1 MVQGRKI
8 MERREMNKRINK
20 VMYTTDG
27 NVIRKINAVPE
38 EIVTPKKKQVV
49 TRLDKQEIRR
59 QNRNYRKTY
68 RENENA
74 FTMSVPY
81 VIFLTVAVIAV
92 VVMCI
97 QYLQLS
103 AKVTDVK
110 GNISNL
116 ESEFDSLKAQNDAID
131 YEING
136 FIDVDYIMKVAT
148 EELGMV
154 NPSKNQI
161 QYYDSSTSEYMKQ
174 YGDIPNND

>member
-1 MVQGRKI
+1 
-8 MERREMNKRINK
+8 MEKREMNRKINK

-27 NVIRKINAVPE
+27 NVIRKINTVPE
-38 EIVTPKKKQVV
+38 KIDTTKKEKGV
-49 TRLDKQEIRR
+49 TRLDKQEIHR
-59 QNRNYRKTY
+59 QNRDYRKTY

-81 VIFLTVAVIAV
+81 VIFLTVAVVAV

-116 ESEFDSLKAQNDAID
+116 ESEIDTLKAQNDAID

-148 EELGMV
+148 EQLGMV
-154 NPSKNQI
+154 NPSKDQI
-161 QYYDSSTSEYMKQ
+161 QYYDSTSSEYMKQ
-174 YGDIPNND
+174 YKDIPNNK

>member
-1 MVQGRKI
+1 
-8 MERREMNKRINK
+8 MEKREMNRKINK

-27 NVIRKINAVPE
+27 NVIRKINTVPE
-38 EIVTPKKKQVV
+38 KIDTTKKEKVV
-49 TRLDKQEIRR
+49 TRLDKQEIHR
-59 QNRNYRKTY
+59 QNRDYRKTY

-81 VIFLTVAVIAV
+81 VIFLTVAVVAV

-116 ESEFDSLKAQNDAID
+116 ESEIDTLKAQNDAID

-148 EELGMV
+148 EQLGMV
-154 NPSKNQI
+154 NPSKDQI
-161 QYYDSSTSEYMKQ
+161 QYYDSTSSEYMKQ
-174 YGDIPNND
+174 YKDIPNNK